1 MVSAKGL
8 AQLIGRGQLAVTQSQ
23 SLASADLAMA
33 KAHLS
38 TAGGGPRQ
46 ARDIRGA
53 ETFWNHRGAPECTRD
68 RRLRRA
74 AALYAL

>member
-23 SLASADLAMA
+23 AFASADLAMA

-38 TAGGGPRQ
+38 TA
-46 ARDIRGA
+46 
-53 ETFWNHRGAPECTRD
+53 EE
-68 RRLRRA
+68 RLRALNTKSQEIA
-74 AALYAL
+74 AREALIKRRCRLQ